1 MHGKGKY
8 TYSTGKVY
16 DGMWAED
23 RPVMFFFFLGK
34 YTYITGKVYD
44 GMWVEERP
52 VMFFFKSRYFIKKKM

>member
-23 RPVMFFFFLGK
+23 RPVSGAAPPPSARNGWL
-34 YTYITGKVYD
+34 
-44 GMWVEERP
+44 R
-52 VMFFFKSRYFIKKKM
+52 

>member
-23 RPVMFFFFLGK
+23 RPVMFFFLGGK
-34 YTYITGKVYD
+34 YTYSTARCMTTCGPRIAL
-44 GMWVEERP
+44 
-52 VMFFFKSRYFIKKKM
+52 